1 MCIAPT
7 KNYITLSSTPYTN
20 TGLYLYFP
28 LNVLN
33 PPPPPPLT
41 HTVCNDPNAVNITL
55 YLLDTLHL
63 YQRPLISSQG
73 ML

>member
-20 TGLYLYFP
+20 TGLYLYFRS
-28 LNVLN
+28 NVLN
-33 PPPPPPLT
+33 PLRPLPLT
-41 HTVCNDPNAVNITL
+41 HTICNDAKAVNITL

-63 YQRPLISSQG
+63 SQRPLISSQG